1 MKANQKRFT
10 SCYFLFLQQMI
21 SAVITDFD
29 PNLLLL
35 LAAGFAAGFI
45 NVIAG
50 GGSLI
55 TLPVLI
61 FLGLPPAVANGT
73 NRLGILFQTSTAVA
87 GFRSKGISTFPF
99 SLYCGIAAVFG
110 SIIGAKI
117 AVDIRGDLF
126 NKILAIV
133 MIAVVILIV
142 FKPKIKAES
151 WIERTTGKHLWLSII
166 AFFFL
171 GIYGGFINAGIGFLL
186 ILTLVYI
193 NRMTL
198 VKANATKV
206 MIAFIYTLAAFMV
219 FILNDKVSWLHGIFL
234 AFGNGVGAWLSSRLS
249 VKKGDG
255 FIRIFLFIMVIAF
268 AIKLWFFDL

>member
-1 MKANQKRFT
+1 MLT
-10 SCYFLFLQQMI
+10 TIL
-21 SAVITDFD
+21 TDFD

-73 NRLGILFQTSTAVA
+73 NRLGILFQTSTAVV
-87 GFRSKGISTFPF
+87 GFRSKGIRTFPF
-99 SLYCGIAAVFG
+99 SIYCGIAAVFG
-110 SIIGAKI
+110 SLIGAKI
-117 AVDIRGDLF
+117 AIDIRGDLF

-133 MIAVVILIV
+133 MIAVVFLIV
-142 FKPKIKAES
+142 FKPKIKAEE
-151 WIERTTGKHLWLSII
+151 WIERTSGKYLWYSIV

-171 GIYGGFINAGIGFLL
+171 GIYGGFINAGIGFVL

-193 NRMTL
+193 NKMSL

-206 MIAFIYTLAAFMV
+206 MIAFIYTLAAFLV
-219 FILNDKVSWLHGIFL
+219 FIFNDKVSWMHGIFL
-234 AFGNGVGAWLSSRLS
+234 AAGNATGAWISSRLS

-255 FIRIFLFIMVIAF
+255 FIRIFLFIMVIVF